1 MRKRGRECK
10 EMIDREKPKRKI
22 KIKRGM
28 EKVGGRRKFGRKKG
42 KRKIGIKQQ

>member
-1 MRKRGRECK
+1 
-10 EMIDREKPKRKI
+10 MIDREKPKRKI

-42 KRKIGIKQQ
+42 KRKIGIKHQSNEWKGNER